1 MEFLIHASTE
11 KGHYRSSN
19 QDSIC
24 MKLAEWDGKQVAMA
38 IVCDGMGGLAKGELA
53 SATVAKSFER
63 WFELQLPPSVGTL
76 SLEEIGSHWVS
87 KLQDIS
93 EKIKRYSVQNGI
105 LQGIGT
111 TFSGML
117 FWGNEYV
124 MVHVGDTRIYQ
135 IRSEAV
141 QLTTDHTLVAK
152 EIAAG
157 RMTVEEAAHSPN
169 RNKLLQCIGA
179 SKWLE
184 PECKGGR
191 VFPGDVFLLCSDG
204 FRHKLKPQEMYAC
217 FGNGKVTGKNMLER
231 TCSSL
236 IHKAMERGEKDN
248 ISVAI
253 VKAS

>member
-11 KGHYRSSN
+11 KGNYRSSN

-24 MKLAEWDGKQVAMA
+24 MKLADWDGRQIAMA

-53 SATVAKSFER
+53 SATAAKSFER
-63 WFELQLPPSVGTL
+63 WFEVQLPALAGTL
-76 SLEEIGSHWVS
+76 PLEEIGRHWVS
-87 KLQDIS
+87 KLHDVS
-93 EKIKRYSVQNGI
+93 EKIKRYGIQNGI
-105 LQGIGT
+105 SQGIGT

-117 FWGNEYV
+117 FLGDEYV

-135 IRSEAV
+135 IRNETV
-141 QLTTDHTLVAK
+141 QLTTDHTFVAR
-152 EIAAG
+152 EVAAG
-157 RMTVEEAAHSPN
+157 RMTAEEAAHSPN

-191 VFPGDVFLLCSDG
+191 VSPGDVFLLCSDG
-204 FRHKLKPQEMYAC
+204 FRHKLTPQEMFDC
-217 FGNGKVTGKNMLER
+217 FGKGKVTGKDMLRR

-236 IHKAMERGEKDN
+236 IRKVMERGEKDN